1 MINSLWRQIKMKAR
15 TLGIV
20 AAAGLAALVSGCK
33 SEPAPV
39 KPADKTEVEASIIPE
54 GITADVRDNNKLVA
68 SIYWY
73 PDSPRLRVYDL
84 LGEEPVIFEAMDITN
99 PSVNRICLGY
109 GPNRCVQLNEETLQ
123 YTGLFQRASDKA
135 KAICEKADCEGLYKR
150 WQNKQYTI
158 WEDIEN
164 AL

>member
-1 MINSLWRQIKMKAR
+1 MRAR
-15 TLGIV
+15 NILALG

-39 KPADKTEVEASIIPE
+39 KPAEKTEVEASITPWEIS
-54 GITADVRDNNKLVA
+54 ADVRENNKYVA
-68 SIYWY
+68 SLYWW
-73 PDSPRLRVYDL
+73 PNSDSPRLIVY
-84 LGEEPVIFEAMDITN
+84 LGEEPVVFEAMDITN

-109 GPNRCVQLNEETLQ
+109 GHNRCVELNEETLQ
-123 YTGLFQRASDKA
+123 YTGLFQKASERV

-158 WEDIEN
+158 LEDIEN